1 MGRCVCVCVCEGGGG
16 GGGVTGT
23 SNLLM
28 IGKITQNNESIAGVV
43 NR

>member
-1 MGRCVCVCVCEGGGG
+1 MCVWGGGAG
-16 GGGVTGT
+16 P